1 MITTK
6 LFTIPMSEK
15 IGALAK
21 LLDCHP
27 GEITPYPGTDVYG
40 LSDCLFERHPHILAV
55 YTHEELRRCIE
66 HTIRDRLCQTDLTMD
81 ELIRTLLRRSAKLYR
96 VFEGQYGG
104 VYSNQLNIILTDDLW
119 ADAAPVYDLVV
130 SAILENKDEKE
141 WLGPLGKNLV
151 YRWGDNPNIEKLKDG
166 LAIIYPYLRV
176 TVIV

>member
-1 MITTK
+1 
-6 LFTIPMSEK
+6 MSEK

-40 LSDCLFERHPHILAV
+40 LSDCLFKRHPHIMAV
-55 YTHEELRRCIE
+55 YTHEELRACIYGGILYKI
-66 HTIRDRLCQTDLTMD
+66 TSSGGALDWGQVITDILQRSN
-81 ELIRTLLRRSAKLYR
+81 ELYGPS
-96 VFEGQYGG
+96 GG
-104 VYSNQLNIILTDDLW
+104 VYSNQLMQALAKDEDHLSF
-119 ADAAPVYDLVV
+119 YDLVV
-130 SAILENKDEKE
+130 STILENKDEKE